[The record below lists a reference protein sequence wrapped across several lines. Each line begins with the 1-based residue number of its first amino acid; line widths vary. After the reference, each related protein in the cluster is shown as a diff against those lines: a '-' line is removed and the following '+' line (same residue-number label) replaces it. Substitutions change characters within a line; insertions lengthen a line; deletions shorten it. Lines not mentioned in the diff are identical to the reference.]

1 MADERPPDELGAA
14 DEPQWATSP
23 SDPTEAVRI
32 VSASDDPP
40 LRFGPDETGP
50 LPHWTEP
57 PTGEMPRADTDDD
70 LPWARLND
78 EPSWSDDVPAEDE
91 GMSTGTRAPLFA
103 DEPVEAPLF
112 ADEPDEVP
120 LFADEPV
127 ATFVDPDVAGVPLA
141 PGQGPVTARGVPGDG
156 PPTNLIRTNQA
167 RPGARAGARSAGRP
181 DDGFTATRGTK
192 GRNMTQA
199 VGVGLAL
206 GAGYLLLAKLGPR
219 FLVGLVVV
227 VLGLAAAELYE
238 SQRKAGYA
246 PATFVGIAATIGL
259 PLAGYWR
266 GSEAMMIVLF
276 VAVVAV
282 MLWLL
287 TSGTL
292 DSAPMPNASATLLGV
307 LYIGFF
313 GGHAA
318 LILRQPDGVGTITT
332 IAVAV
337 VAYDV
342 FGLLIGSAAGRS
354 PLVRWVSPNKT
365 IEGLLG
371 GAVGVFLGVFFLC
384 GPGKLHPWSD
394 RTIHWI
400 QLAVVIA
407 IAAPIGDLVESM
419 LKRSLGVKD
428 MGDLLPG
435 HGGVL
440 DRFDAFLFVLPAT
453 YYLGLVLNVPPIR

>member
-1 MADERPPDELGAA
+1 MPPAWKDPMMADERPPDELGAP

-23 SDPTEAVRI
+23 GDPTEAVRI

-40 LRFGPDETGP
+40 LRFAPDETGP
-50 LPHWTEP
+50 FPHWTEP
-57 PTGEMPRADTDDD
+57 PTGELPHATVDDD
-70 LPWARLND
+70 LPWARLTD
-78 EPSWSDDVPAEDE
+78 EPNWSDDVPDEDV
-91 GMSTGTRAPLFA
+91 GLSTGSLPPLFAADPPEPSLFA
-103 DEPVEAPLF
+103 DEP
-112 ADEPDEVP
+112 ADVP
-120 LFADEPV
+120 VSD
-127 ATFVDPDVAGVPLA
+127 DVAGATVTI
-141 PGQGPVTARGVPGDG
+141 GGPPPVAERQVTA
-156 PPTNLIRTNQA
+156 IRTNGRSAPA
-167 RPGARAGARSAGRP
+167 RPGTRP
-181 DDGFTATRGTK
+181 GDDGFTATRGTK
-192 GRNMTQA
+192 GRNMPQA
-199 VGVGLAL
+199 IGVGLAL

-219 FLVGLVVV
+219 FILGLVVV
-227 VLGLAAAELYE
+227 VLGLAVAELYE

-259 PLAGYWR
+259 PLAAYWR
-266 GSEAMMIVLF
+266 GDSAMMIVLF

-307 LYIGFF
+307 LYVGFF

-332 IAVAV
+332 IAVAI

-365 IEGLLG
+365 VEGLLG

-394 RTIHWI
+394 RTVHWI
-400 QLAVVIA
+400 QLALVVA

-453 YYLGLVLNVPPIR
+453 YYLGLVLNVPAIR